1 MVKLICRMILLLPCS
16 LFAQDSIQ
24 LTPPLIKYNSIFF
37 SKKTD
42 VELAFAYPN
51 TTIHYT
57 LNQEEPTIA
66 SPIYK
71 KPIRIQNN
79 LTTIKAKVFGD
90 PFIPSET
97 ASATFIQEGK
107 KIVSIVQTPPNP
119 KYVGSGSN
127 TLIDLKGGNTAIGAA
142 TWLGYNCDTVTLQL
156 TLAKSQLISELLFNF
171 LQSENA
177 WIFLPDQILVQWYND
192 QIGQYELLGKEMIDD
207 APQTTGSTCNY
218 RVIKVADKVMTSQLL
233 IHILVKKS
241 IPDWHPAKGSHA
253 WMFIDEIKVY

>member
-16 LFAQDSIQ
+16 LFAQDSLQ
-24 LTPPLIKYNSIFF
+24 LTPPILKYPSIFF
-37 SKKTD
+37 SNKTY
-42 VELAFAYPN
+42 LAMEFAYPN
-51 TTIHYT
+51 TAIHYT
-57 LNQEEPTIA
+57 LNQKEPTIVD
-66 SPIYK
+66 PIYK

-107 KIVSIVQTPPNP
+107 KIESIVHTPPNP

-156 TLAKSQLISELLFNF
+156 TLAKPQLISELLFNF

-177 WIFLPDQILVQWYND
+177 WIFLPDQIMVQWYNHPK
-192 QIGQYELLGKEMIDD
+192 GAYEFLGKEIIAD
-207 APQTTGSTCNY
+207 APYTQGSSCNFQ
-218 RVIKVADKVMTSQLL
+218 VIKVADKVMTKQLL
-233 IHILVKKS
+233 IQILVKKS

>member
-1 MVKLICRMILLLPCS
+1 MVKLIRSVIFLFPCG

-24 LTPPLIKYNSIFF
+24 FTPPLIKYHSIFF
-37 SKKTD
+37 SKKTQ

-51 TTIHYT
+51 TAIHYT
-57 LNQEEPTIA
+57 LNEQVPTITD
-66 SPIYK
+66 PVYK
-71 KPIRIQNN
+71 KPIWVRDN

-90 PFIPSET
+90 SFLPSET
-97 ASATFIQEGK
+97 VTATFIQAGK
-107 KIVSIVQTPPNP
+107 KIESIVQTPPNP

-127 TLIDLKGGNTAIGAA
+127 TLIDLKGGNTAIGAS

-177 WIFLPDQILVQWYND
+177 WIFLPDQILVHWYND
-192 QIGQYELLGKEMIDD
+192 QIGKYELFKKEIIDD
-207 APQTTGSTCNY
+207 TPQTTGSNCNY
-218 RVIKVADKVMTSQLL
+218 QVIKVADKVLTNQLL
-233 IHILVKKS
+233 IHILVKKR